1 MRRSFDLHTG
11 NMHRYLSRRRRI
23 EIAHSLSLSERQIK
37 VRDPTFPLH
46 HETFLRSSL
55 DLVSESVSLINLA
68 RWFLLTFF
76 SCFLQSNEMEEGQQL
91 QIFEWSQRQNGSQ
104 CHESRLSS
112 CESCLNHGTFGI
124 VANSIVYQKGTPA
137 SSTATRTWLE
147 PEKRLRSR
155 YSCI

>member
-68 RWFLLTFF
+68 RWFFWRSSLVFCSRMKWKKDNNFKSL
-76 SCFLQSNEMEEGQQL
+76 NDPNVKMEANAT
-91 QIFEWSQRQNGSQ
+91 S
-104 CHESRLSS
+104 
-112 CESCLNHGTFGI
+112 HGYPH
-124 VANSIVYQKGTPA
+124 ANPVSTTEPSASWPTA
-137 SSTATRTWLE
+137 SSIKKE
-147 PEKRLRSR
+147 HVPHPQPHGHG
-155 YSCI
+155 